1 MCHEPYNSVCNHNYK
16 NFFEETLNHWS
27 WRLNEQSSTMKSCS
41 QSWSYNLSPCSG
53 LRHFIVSH
61 LGYKKIRTIIYILNQ
76 DRWSWA
82 PAQAKTIIW
91 YFVCS
96 VRSPACVCGGCGGG
110 GRRGWG
116 RPPRGLAVRRATP
129 RGQMG
134 PGPGGANAGVA
145 ARALR
150 HRRAGGGA
158 RQPALLQDHTLHCGS
173 CAR

>member
-1 MCHEPYNSVCNHNYK
+1 MNNRAQWNLVRNHDHTICLHVPVYDILL
-16 NFFEETLNHWS
+16 FLIWD
-27 WRLNEQSSTMKSCS
+27 
-41 QSWSYNLSPCSG
+41 
-53 LRHFIVSH
+53 I
-61 LGYKKIRTIIYILNQ
+61 KKIRTIIYILNQ

-158 RQPALLQDHTLHCGS
+158 GQPALLQDHTLHCGS